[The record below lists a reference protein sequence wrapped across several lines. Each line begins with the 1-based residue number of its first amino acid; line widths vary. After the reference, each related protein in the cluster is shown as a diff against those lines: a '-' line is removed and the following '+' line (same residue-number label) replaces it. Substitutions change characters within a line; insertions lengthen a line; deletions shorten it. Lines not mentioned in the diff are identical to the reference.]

1 MLSGCAGGPR
11 PHAPV
16 LATTPANI
24 PAYQAALEECRAQL
38 DDPNAVVTGAVNVAE
53 GAATTYVVGGV
64 AFAAGAASSGTLAG
78 AASVAAPVMVVALP
92 LSIYLFSRNS
102 RARQERRIQQT
113 MTNCMGE
120 RGFRIVRWERVEAA
134 D

>member
-1 MLSGCAGGPR
+1 M
-11 PHAPV
+11 
-16 LATTPANI
+16 LATAPANL
-24 PAYQAALEECRAQL
+24 PVYQAALEECRAQL
-38 DDPNAVVTGAVNVAE
+38 DNPSAVVTGAVNVAE

-92 LSIYLFSRNS
+92 LSIYFFSRNS
-102 RARQERRIQQT
+102 RTRQERRIQQT
-113 MTNCMGE
+113 MTDCMDE
-120 RGFRIVRWERVEAA
+120 RGFRIVQWQRVEVA